1 MELTEVQKLLI
12 RGLMLFP
19 LDEKEQEAI
28 FLILESDKE
37 KMMLMEY
44 MAEHPNS
51 TAQDLK
57 NEVGRILE
65 LSRNRKEYL

>member
-1 MELTEVQKLLI
+1 
-12 RGLMLFP
+12 MLFP

-44 MAEHPNS
+44 MAEHPKA
-51 TAQDLK
+51 TAQELK
-57 NEVGRILE
+57 NEVGRILA
-65 LSRNRKEYL
+65 LTHDHVKL

>member
-12 RGLMLFP
+12 RWLMLFP

-37 KMMLMEY
+37 KMMLIDY
-44 MAEHPNS
+44 MADHPNV
-51 TAQDLK
+51 TAQELK
-57 NEVGRILE
+57 NEVGRILV
-65 LSRNRKEYL
+65 LMLD